1 MKKNI
6 IIAIAAVFLFVCFS
20 GQLTAQSFF
29 RNDVIYLHGIYHH
42 PLDEIATIMDRG
54 GGGVIGYT
62 MRDLFIMNLNLGIE
76 GRYIM
81 LQGKPER
88 IDKLTFMPL
97 YLTAGYR
104 LHLYGDISV
113 EPRIGA
119 GYGYTIISYADN
131 DLMFIEKGYSEHRGF
146 DATGFLGCML
156 HYNLNDYCIVQAGA
170 DYTAILESD
179 NILDGLSFSLG
190 IGMRIGDGYPIEML
204 NDRENITIQ
213 RGRDSLI
220 ITIVD
225 VSFKFNSVELTEH
238 MIQEFDRVSEI
249 LKRYR
254 SHRITLIGHSD
265 NIGEPDVRQSISL
278 QKAEM
283 TKKYLVEE
291 KSFNADLMKC
301 EGMGSRNPI
310 ADNATEEGRARNRR
324 VDVVVHAQ

>member
-6 IIAIAAVFLFVCFS
+6 IIAIAAIFLFVYFS
-20 GQLTAQSFF
+20 GHLTAQSFF

-76 GRYIM
+76 GRYIT
-81 LQGKPER
+81 LQGKPDR

-104 LHLYGDISV
+104 LHLYGNISV

-119 GYGYTIISYADN
+119 GYGYAIISYADN

-156 HYNLNDYCIVQAGA
+156 HYNLNDYCILQAGA

-179 NILDGLSFSLG
+179 NILDGLSFSIG

-238 MIQEFDRVSEI
+238 MILEFDRVSEI

-278 QKAEM
+278 Q
-283 TKKYLVEE
+283 
-291 KSFNADLMKC
+291 
-301 EGMGSRNPI
+301 
-310 ADNATEEGRARNRR
+310 RA
-324 VDVVVHAQ
+324 